1 MKRFLPFV
9 AYTAFAGF
17 VLAFAIGLVA
27 CLGVRLGLFHYLV
40 GVQIVYGCAA
50 AAAFGLVAGIAWLAI
65 TLIGNI
71 SGAPRYGL
79 AGLAGSAIVLF
90 FPLQAAWQYY
100 AAPPI
105 HDISTD
111 VEYPPRFRALLDL
124 RKGAENPAEFEGRQ
138 RITYEGKRYS
148 SAAAQR
154 KFYTNVHPV
163 RVLVKPDKLFPR
175 AVNAANAMGWTV
187 VAQDPVTGRIEATDT
202 TFFFG
207 FTDDIAIRIRPAG
220 MLGSTLDIRSKSREG
235 KSDLGRNAER
245 IRDYVKMLS
254 RV

>member
-1 MKRFLPFV
+1 MKRFLPFIAYASFVGFALALATGV
-9 AYTAFAGF
+9 AT
-17 VLAFAIGLVA
+17 
-27 CLGVRLGLFHYLV
+27 CLGVRLGFFHYTV
-40 GVQIVYGCAA
+40 GVQFLYWCVGAGL
-50 AAAFGLVAGIAWLAI
+50 FGLVTGIAWLAI
-65 TLIGNI
+65 ALIGNI

-79 AGLAGSAIVLF
+79 VGLVGSAIVIF
-90 FPLQAAWQYY
+90 FPLQAAWKHHSL
-100 AAPPI
+100 PPI

-111 VEYPPRFRALLDL
+111 VEYPPRFRALVEL
-124 RKGAENPAEFEGRQ
+124 RQGAENPSEFEGRQ

-154 KFYTNVHPV
+154 KFYTDVHPY
-163 RVLVKPDKLFPR
+163 RVLVKPDKLFAR
-175 AVNAANAMGWTV
+175 AVDAANAMGWTV

-220 MLGSTLDIRSKSREG
+220 TLGSTLDIRSKSRVG

-245 IRDYVKMLS
+245 IRSYVKTLNRM
-254 RV
+254 